1 MRNLPQHAIYGNVRV
16 RRGSRPRVPRVTH
29 AFLLT
34 DLSLLPKTSDPN
46 IFRRTSE
53 GSTPASRSD
62 RSTTRTR
69 CTCLQLRAAS
79 VPLCSLSAPLSVSLS
94 RTHVRVLRVF
104 LLFIPDV
111 CAETFPTL
119 VCPTSSITRSLPTR
133 TEITDNQILVRPRPR
148 RFFGGVGFL
157 RTVRPMHSRAA
168 IFLCPLLPN
177 YHGCAHGC
185 FKAS

>member
-1 MRNLPQHAIYGNVRV
+1 MLLTLFCSRTLVYYPKHQIQIYFAERAKDLRLPRV
-16 RRGSRPRVPRVTH
+16 RTEAQLGHAVH
-29 AFLLT
+29 AFNYALPVFLSV
-34 DLSLLPKTSDPN
+34 LSLQS
-46 IFRRTSE
+46 
-53 GSTPASRSD
+53 
-62 RSTTRTR
+62 
-69 CTCLQLRAAS
+69 
-79 VPLCSLSAPLSVSLS
+79 LSVSLS